1 VDFSLTD
8 EQRMLVSSTRQLLAR
23 NSPID
28 RVRNLVEKGEG
39 GYDPGVWELGSEL
52 GWAALTVPEE
62 YGGLG
67 RDLVDVA
74 LIAQEHGKTVQPGPL
89 ISNALVAE
97 AISRSDCVELQ
108 AEVLPRLA
116 TGEAVATWAFAE
128 PRQPWAAE
136 GVQTMAI
143 EKVDG
148 YRLTGVKSAVQDAQ
162 TARWI
167 LVTAR
172 LDGSLAQF
180 LVDRDSSGLT
190 VRRQRTLDITR
201 HFDAIRLD
209 DVLVPASAIVATAG
223 EGGQAVERQQR
234 CGAVLICAES
244 VGVGQTVL
252 DMTVEYAKLRVQFG
266 RPIGSFQAVKHKCA
280 TMRMWLQASTAATYY
295 AAMAVAANT
304 DDAAEAASVAKAYT
318 SVAIA
323 NLTSEALQVHGGIG
337 FTWEHDLHL
346 YHRRAKANQL
356 LFGDPFTHH
365 ERLAAA
371 VEASTAP

>member
-1 VDFSLTD
+1 MDFSLTD
-8 EQRMLVSSTRQLLAR
+8 EQRMLVSSTRRLLER
-23 NSPID
+23 NSPIE
-28 RVRNLVEKGEG
+28 RVRHLAEKDEG
-39 GYDPGVWELGSEL
+39 RYDPAVWELGSEL
-52 GWAALTVPEE
+52 GWAALTVPDEH
-62 YGGLG
+62 GGLG

-74 LIAQEHGKTVQPGPL
+74 LIAHEHGRTVQPGPL
-89 ISNALVAE
+89 ISHALVTE
-97 AISRSDCVELQ
+97 AISRSARAELQ
-108 AEVLPRLA
+108 SAVLPELA

-128 PRQPWAAE
+128 PRQPWGTE
-136 GVQTMAI
+136 GVHTLAVH
-143 EKVDG
+143 EADG
-148 YRLTGVKSAVQDAQ
+148 YRLTGVKTAVQDAQ

-172 LDGSLAQF
+172 LNGNLSQF
-180 LVDRDSSGLT
+180 LVDRHAPGLS
-190 VRRQRTLDITR
+190 VRSQRTLDITR

-209 DVLVPASAIVATAG
+209 DVLVPLSAIVTPVG
-223 EGGQAVERQQR
+223 RSDQAVERQLR

-244 VGVGQTVL
+244 LGVGQTVL

-295 AAMAVAANT
+295 AAMAVASDT
-304 DDAAEAASVAKAYT
+304 EDAAEAASVAKAYT
-318 SVAIA
+318 GAAIA

-346 YHRRAKANQL
+346 YHRRAKANQA
-356 LFGDPFTHH
+356 LFGDPFAHH
-365 ERLAAA
+365 ERLAGT